1 MPPGPSRE
9 SAGFCRASQVQA
21 FRGLDRPP
29 RSASP
34 AAGVGREGRLLA
46 TGRGAVLVLYGA
58 ALAYFTSIGAVSS
71 AWVPGQEQ
79 ARTDVIRQLS
89 TLCGAAGVL

>member
-1 MPPGPSRE
+1 
-9 SAGFCRASQVQA
+9 
-21 FRGLDRPP
+21 
-29 RSASP
+29 
-34 AAGVGREGRLLA
+34 LLA